1 MAEFIDASG
10 GDDEGARAREGD
22 DNRVDVTVRVQYV
35 PERSAPSE
43 RLWFYAY
50 TVTIT
55 NRGKIGCQL
64 LSRHWIITD
73 ATGHV
78 EEVRGPGVVGEQ
90 PYLEPGE
97 AFSYT
102 SACPLRTPVGSM
114 RGSYQMV
121 DAGGARF
128 DAPIP
133 AFALAQ
139 QDQSN

>member
-1 MAEFIDASG
+1 M
-10 GDDEGARAREGD
+10 
-22 DNRVDVTVRVQYV
+22 NRVAVSADVQYV
-35 PERSAPSE
+35 PERSDPSSSM
-43 RLWFYAY
+43 WFYAY
-50 TVTIT
+50 TITIR
-55 NRGKIGCQL
+55 NEGKIGCQL

-78 EEVRGPGVVGEQ
+78 EEVRGPGVVGQQ

-97 AFSYT
+97 SFSYT

-121 DAGGARF
+121 NAQGEHF

-133 AFALAQ
+133 AFVLTRE
-139 QDQSN
+139 QSVN